1 LYKIHSKEKSLRVI
15 FYFIIYTII
24 HEALGYYFHE
34 IGSMAD
40 ALVLLSI
47 YTAVEFSTFC
57 LFYFYSVSE
66 GLMKKAVLPIGG
78 LFLVFAGI
86 DFFLVNQMT
95 AIDSMAIGVES
106 ILIILMCIYYLIV
119 QIKGSSNLFV
129 YSTSNFWIVITFLI
143 FFSGTFFLYIML
155 ESQFED
161 KSYRTLYTFIN
172 SIFYIL
178 RNILF
183 SVAMV
188 MKSSQ
193 PAKKKVLSS
202 NFQQRLG

>member
-1 LYKIHSKEKSLRVI
+1 
-15 FYFIIYTII
+15 
-24 HEALGYYFHE
+24 
-34 IGSMAD
+34 
-40 ALVLLSI
+40 VLLSI

-178 RNILF
+178 RYILF

-193 PAKKKVLSS
+193 PAKNKVLSS